1 MARKVKRELL
11 QRYTDPRACCYVL
24 SCLLK
29 NPRLLR
35 DKNRYMDETFFINK
49 THKALFLVIENLSYN
64 GLDRITLG
72 DIETYLATH
81 DELTYKRFFVVGD
94 ESEWILELLDLDTD
108 ENNYDYY
115 YNIIKKFA
123 YLRAKMETGQDVTD
137 VLDMSEIDN
146 ALVEQ
151 QYEIFINT
159 PLNEII
165 HYFDSLNLDVK
176 SRFTTRGTE
185 QSKKAGD
192 GSKRIYEQLS
202 QSPDYGFRLSTG
214 KYMDSLARGAR
225 KGMLVIDSRESGTGK
240 TRDSLMQCVMLSCD
254 EYWNHESNCFIP
266 NPYGMTV
273 PSLYFGTELKLDREV
288 EPILWSCISGVESGK
303 IKKDKL
309 TPKERERVEYAIEI
323 LEKSNIYL
331 EREPDYDCMFLE
343 NMIERYVTKFGVQA
357 VMIDYIE
364 LTPPMIGEYVHL
376 TRGLQAREDSVLLHV
391 STVLKNLTEQ
401 YNIFIKFYTQIS
413 DNARRDY
420 TVRDSGAIKGSKS
433 LQARTDLALVTMRPT
448 EKELKLV
455 KPFIEEFGEPDI
467 IFNCYKNRD
476 GEIPMFKVFAKLD
489 LGTFEFEELFI
500 TDWMYRP
507 FKYKTIK
514 PIDLHVELEEVEVDK
529 QTGEVVEKPRKSR
542 RG

>member
-185 QSKKAGD
+185 QSKKAGE
-192 GSKRIYEQLS
+192 GSKKIYEQLA

-240 TRDSLMQCVMLSCD
+240 
-254 EYWNHESNCFIP
+254 
-266 NPYGMTV
+266 
-273 PSLYFGTELKLDREV
+273 
-288 EPILWSCISGVESGK
+288 
-303 IKKDKL
+303 
-309 TPKERERVEYAIEI
+309 
-323 LEKSNIYL
+323 
-331 EREPDYDCMFLE
+331 
-343 NMIERYVTKFGVQA
+343 
-357 VMIDYIE
+357 
-364 LTPPMIGEYVHL
+364 
-376 TRGLQAREDSVLLHV
+376 
-391 STVLKNLTEQ
+391 
-401 YNIFIKFYTQIS
+401 
-413 DNARRDY
+413 
-420 TVRDSGAIKGSKS
+420 
-433 LQARTDLALVTMRPT
+433 
-448 EKELKLV
+448 
-455 KPFIEEFGEPDI
+455 
-467 IFNCYKNRD
+467 
-476 GEIPMFKVFAKLD
+476 
-489 LGTFEFEELFI
+489 
-500 TDWMYRP
+500 
-507 FKYKTIK
+507 
-514 PIDLHVELEEVEVDK
+514 
-529 QTGEVVEKPRKSR
+529 
-542 RG
+542 